1 MRLLIVDNHDSFT
14 FNLVQLVEQA
24 TGIAPTVVSADTPWA
39 LADPNSFD
47 AIIISPGPGDPAR
60 SEDLGL
66 SQEVI
71 ERATVPLLGVCLGL
85 QALVHLGGGRVE
97 RLPEPAHGVVD
108 QMGIG
113 QRPAGADLF
122 AGCPDAFDV
131 VRYHSLHATRVPA
144 EFAVT
149 AALNDGTVMAI
160 AHRTL
165 PRWAVQFHPESV
177 LSAHGADIVR
187 NFVALAR
194 AHYAREHFSV
204 RALGEYLDPAEVI
217 ARLLERGR
225 VWLEAGRFHI
235 LAATTGPA
243 AGPRTHVVDADYA
256 GGLWED
262 WAADFARHR
271 LPSRVGAPLAGLD
284 FALGWVGYFGYA
296 PAGVAPQAELVFVD
310 RAIICDADTR
320 TTYLLSFAGDDAW
333 DVPDAAA
340 AAVAHRPAP
349 REWTLAHTRAQYLEL
364 IARAQEHM
372 RAGDSY
378 EVCLTT
384 RAITAPIADM
394 LVVHHALRA
403 VSPSPR
409 AGFVDLPRH
418 QLSSSSPELFL
429 AVDSC
434 GVAWS
439 QPIKGTRPRHAD
451 PLADAALSAELSGP
465 KERAELLMVTDMV
478 RHDLRSVCSRVEVP
492 NPFRVKSFATV
503 HQLMS
508 DVCGPLAADTTAIDA
523 LRAAFPGGSMT
534 GAPKERTSQII
545 SELEDGERGVY
556 SGAYGY
562 LSVTGAADF
571 SMTIRTIVNAPTGA
585 YYGVGGAILVASDP
599 AAEWDEVHVKLEAL
613 RRSQAHSQIQAQ
625 DRTQE
630 V

>member
-60 SEDLGL
+60 PADLSL

-71 ERATVPLLGVCLGL
+71 KRATVPLLGVCLGL
-85 QALVHLGGGRVE
+85 QALVHLAGGRVE

-108 QMGIG
+108 QVGIG

-131 VRYHSLHATRVPA
+131 VRYHSLHATQVPA

-149 AALNDGTVMAI
+149 AALADGTVMAI

-194 AHYAREHFSV
+194 AHFAREHFCV
-204 RALGEYLDPAEVI
+204 RELGEYVEPAEIV
-217 ARLLERGR
+217 ARLPERGR

-235 LAATTGPA
+235 LVATTGPA
-243 AGPRTHVVDADYA
+243 AGPRTHALDADY
-256 GGLWED
+256 GGALWED
-262 WAADFARHR
+262 WAADFERHR
-271 LPSRVGAPLAGLD
+271 LPSRVGAPLDGLD

-296 PAGVAPQAELVFVD
+296 PAGVAPQAELAFVD
-310 RAIICDADTR
+310 RALICDTDTR

-333 DVPDAAA
+333 DLPPAPAS
-340 AAVAHRPAP
+340 RPAQP
-349 REWTLAHTRAQYLEL
+349 SAPALREWTLAHTRAQYLEL

-384 RAITAPIADM
+384 RASAAPIADM
-394 LVVHHALRA
+394 LAAHHALRA

-418 QLSSSSPELFL
+418 QLASSSPELFL
-429 AVDSC
+429 AVDSF

-439 QPIKGTRPRHAD
+439 QPIKGTRPRHTD
-451 PLADAALSAELSGP
+451 PLADAALAAELSGP

-478 RHDLRSVCSRVEVP
+478 RHDLRTVCTRVEVP
-492 NPFRVKSFATV
+492 NPFKVKSFATV

-508 DVCGPLAADTTAIDA
+508 DVCGPLAPGKTAIDA
-523 LRAAFPGGSMT
+523 LRAAFPGGSMS
-534 GAPKERTSQII
+534 GAPKERTCQII
-545 SELEDGERGVY
+545 ADLEDGERGVY

-613 RRSQAHSQIQAQ
+613 RRSQGRSQG
-625 DRTQE
+625 RSQE